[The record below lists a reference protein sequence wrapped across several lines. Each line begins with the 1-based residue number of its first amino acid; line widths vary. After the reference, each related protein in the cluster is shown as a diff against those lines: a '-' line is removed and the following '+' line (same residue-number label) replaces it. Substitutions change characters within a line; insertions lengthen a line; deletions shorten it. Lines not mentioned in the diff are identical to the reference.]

1 MNKEENA
8 AGVGEQH
15 EMSADRTGDV
25 AARQENLSGRKRE
38 MSLVNTSVLAYIG
51 DAVYETYVRRHVFHQ
66 GILRPDRLHS
76 AAVKYVR
83 AEGQAAAFEKL
94 WDELTPDEQAV
105 GRRGRNHKI
114 TSMPHNVDPKT
125 YKTATA
131 FEALVGYLNL
141 SGDQERE
148 RYIIDRTFDIIENSE
163 ITMKRGTSGTKG
175 KRG

>member
-1 MNKEENA
+1 MTSKEHLYAETD
-8 AGVGEQH
+8 E
-15 EMSADRTGDV
+15 T
-25 AARQENLSGRKRE
+25 RKDETDSRKYE
-38 MSLVNTSVLAYIG
+38 VSLVNTSVLAYIG

-66 GILRPDRLHS
+66 GILRPDRLHG

-105 GRRGRNHKI
+105 GRRGKNHKI
-114 TSMPHNVDPKT
+114 TSMPHNVDPRT

-148 RYIIDRTFDIIENSE
+148 KYIIDRTFDIIENSE
-163 ITMKRGTSGTKG
+163 ITLKRSMKGNRGQK
-175 KRG
+175 

>member
-1 MNKEENA
+1 MTSKESLYAETD
-8 AGVGEQH
+8 QIQ
-15 EMSADRTGDV
+15 SDKTD
-25 AARQENLSGRKRE
+25 SRKYE
-38 MSLVNTSVLAYIG
+38 VSLVNTSVLAYIG

-66 GILRPDRLHS
+66 GILRPDRLHG

-105 GRRGRNHKI
+105 GRRGKNHKI
-114 TSMPHNVDPKT
+114 TSMPHNVDPRT

-141 SGDQERE
+141 SGDRERE
-148 RYIIDRTFDIIENSE
+148 KYIIDRTFDIIENSE
-163 ITMKRGTSGTKG
+163 ITLKRSMKGNRGQK
-175 KRG
+175 

>member
-1 MNKEENA
+1 MTSKESLYAETD
-8 AGVGEQH
+8 QIQ
-15 EMSADRTGDV
+15 SDKTD
-25 AARQENLSGRKRE
+25 SRKYE
-38 MSLVNTSVLAYIG
+38 VSLVNTSVLAYIG

-66 GILRPDRLHS
+66 GILRPDRLHG

-83 AEGQAAAFEKL
+83 AEGQAVAFEKL

-105 GRRGRNHKI
+105 GRRGKNHKI
-114 TSMPHNVDPKT
+114 TSMPHNVDPRT

-148 RYIIDRTFDIIENSE
+148 KYIIDRTFDIIENSE
-163 ITMKRGTSGTKG
+163 ITLKRSMKGNRGQK
-175 KRG
+175 